1 MGLDQAS
8 GTLERSILRRSTGW
22 WVPLAIAAF
31 SLAVGIAGSSA
42 RLLLRYD
49 RSGIAD
55 GEFWRFAT
63 GHFTHLGTGH
73 LILNIAG
80 LLLVWLLIGSS
91 FTVYSWMF
99 VIAFSIAVIDLGFW
113 YFDPQLEWYVGL
125 SGLLHGMLAAGLLRR
140 LRNVPGES
148 IVLGGVIIAK
158 IAYEQFAGPL
168 PGSEAST
175 GGAVVVNAHLY
186 GAIAGVVAAALL
198 RIRAAL

>member
-1 MGLDQAS
+1 MSLDQAS

-31 SLAVGIAGSSA
+31 SVAVGIAGSSA

-49 RSGIAD
+49 RPGIAD

-63 GHFTHLGTGH
+63 GHFAHLGTGH

-80 LLLVWLLIGSS
+80 LLLVWLLVGSS

-99 VIAFSIAVIDLGFW
+99 VIAFSVAVIDVGFW
-113 YFDPQLEWYVGL
+113 FFDPQLEWYVGL
-125 SGLLHGMLAAGLLRR
+125 SGLLHGMLAAGLLHR
-140 LRNVPGES
+140 LRDMPVES
-148 IVLGGVIIAK
+148 IALGGVIIAK

-168 PGSEAST
+168 PGSEASA

-198 RIRAAL
+198 RIKAAL

>member
-148 IVLGGVIIAK
+148 IVLGSVIIAK

>member
-1 MGLDQAS
+1 M
-8 GTLERSILRRSTGW
+8 
-22 WVPLAIAAF
+22 
-31 SLAVGIAGSSA
+31 AVGIAGSSA

-91 FTVYSWMF
+91 FSVYSWMF
-99 VIAFSIAVIDLGFW
+99 VIAFSIAIIDLGFCF
-113 YFDPQLEWYVGL
+113 FDPQLEWYVGL

-140 LRNVPGES
+140 LRDVPGES